1 MNSLIEKGTRC
12 LLIHPKCSEHTY
24 YNFVDVYKL
33 LGAKYLETPLGLLTV
48 AALLPQQWEFK
59 LLDENVEPLFDH
71 HLEWADMVFIGST
84 LAQQQRTL
92 SIIELVHQKM
102 RPVVVGG
109 PDPTSQ
115 PELYKTADFLVQ
127 NEGEIT
133 IPMLLEDLKKNCR
146 SGRYMSLEKADMSK
160 AVVPRFD
167 LIHFK
172 DYLMV
177 AIQYS
182 RGCPHNCEFCNIIEI
197 YGRNPR
203 VKSPEQ
209 IIKELQYLYDL
220 GYRGCIAIVD
230 DNFLSDKKSVKRL
243 LPVIRKWSDDHS
255 YPFYFSTDTS
265 IALADEEEILQM
277 MNEVDFR
284 MVFIGIET
292 PDNFILKQVKKNQN
306 LNRIIEENV
315 NKILSYGI
323 VVNGG
328 FVIGFDNED
337 DRIAEH
343 MVECVQASGVCLS
356 TISKLVAL
364 PNTQLTR
371 RLQNEGRLFNDHLI
385 QKNNDSLVDQT
396 TFGLNFKTTRSR
408 LDILN
413 DFVYILRHVY
423 HPQQYFN
430 RLTHTCL
437 KLQIA
442 NKYKQ
447 GIINRLKSIIIFLR
461 VSAKVGFDIN
471 SGFLYWKMLLKV
483 LLINPKAFE
492 TAVSY
497 AALFLHLRKQSEFA
511 INLTKH
517 EITIIENYGEDYYNR
532 FMFQKDSIS
541 NLTSDFLFTQ
551 EK

>member
-1 MNSLIEKGTRC
+1 
-12 LLIHPKCSEHTY
+12 
-24 YNFVDVYKL
+24 
-33 LGAKYLETPLGLLTV
+33 
-48 AALLPQQWEFK
+48 
-59 LLDENVEPLFDH
+59 
-71 HLEWADMVFIGST
+71 
-84 LAQQQRTL
+84 
-92 SIIELVHQKM
+92 
-102 RPVVVGG
+102 
-109 PDPTSQ
+109 
-115 PELYKTADFLVQ
+115 
-127 NEGEIT
+127 
-133 IPMLLEDLKKNCR
+133 
-146 SGRYMSLEKADMSK
+146 MSK

-167 LIHFK
+167 LIRFK
-172 DYLMV
+172 DYLLV

-182 RGCPHNCEFCNIIEI
+182 RGCPHNCEFCGIIEI
-197 YGRNPR
+197 YGRKPR
-203 VKSPEQ
+203 VKTPEQ

-220 GYRGCIAIVD
+220 GYKGCIEIVD
-230 DNFLSDKKSVKRL
+230 DNFISDKKNVKRL
-243 LPVIRKWSDDHS
+243 LPVIRKWSDDHN

-265 IALADEEEILQM
+265 ITLADEEEILQM

-292 PDNFILKQVKKNQN
+292 PDNFILKQVKKSQN

-328 FVIGFDNED
+328 FIIGFDNES

-343 MVECVQASGVCLS
+343 MVKCVQASGVCLS

-385 QKNNDSLVDQT
+385 QKNNESLVDQT
-396 TFGLNFKTTRSR
+396 TFGLNYITTRAR
-408 LDILN
+408 LDILK
-413 DFVYILRHVY
+413 DFVYILQHVY
-423 HPQQYFN
+423 HPQQYYN
-430 RLTHTCL
+430 RLTRTCL
-437 KLQIA
+437 KLQAA

-447 GIINRLKSIIIFLR
+447 GIFNRLKSIIIFFR
-461 VSAKVGFDIN
+461 VSAKVGFDITT
-471 SGFLYWKMLLKV
+471 GFLYWKMLLKV

-497 AALFLHLRKQSEFA
+497 AALFIHLQKQSEFA
-511 INLTKH
+511 INLTNH

-532 FMFQKDSIS
+532 FMFQEDNIS
-541 NLTSDFLFTQ
+541 NLSSDFLFTK